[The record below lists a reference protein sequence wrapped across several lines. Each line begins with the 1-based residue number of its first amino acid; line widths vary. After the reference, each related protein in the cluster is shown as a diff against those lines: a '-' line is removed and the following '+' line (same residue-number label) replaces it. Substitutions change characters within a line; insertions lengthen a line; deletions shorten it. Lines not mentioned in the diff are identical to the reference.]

1 MVPVLWFTPFL
12 KEKQSFKWKQP
23 GLRNYLG
30 TILEELIDQPSWIIN
45 TALQPVSQPAE
56 KQVHPLNQ
64 STARETEEEEWN
76 MCVHV
81 CKEKSTN
88 TRKQRGV
95 WECFFSL
102 SITVP

>member
-56 KQVHPLNQ
+56 KQVHPLN
-64 STARETEEEEWN
+64 SERDGRRRME
-76 MCVHV
+76 HV
-81 CKEKSTN
+81 CA
-88 TRKQRGV
+88 
-95 WECFFSL
+95 CM
-102 SITVP
+102 

>member
-64 STARETEEEEWN
+64 STARETGEEEWN

-81 CKEKSTN
+81 KKNPRILGSSGGFGN
-88 TRKQRGV
+88 V
-95 WECFFSL
+95 FFPCQLQSHK
-102 SITVP
+102 

>member
-64 STARETEEEEWN
+64 STARETGEEE
-76 MCVHV
+76 CVCMYV
-81 CKEKSTN
+81 KKNPRILGSSGGFGN
-88 TRKQRGV
+88 V
-95 WECFFSL
+95 FFPCQLQSHK
-102 SITVP
+102 